1 MQFWHFRDFCDPRIP
16 ELGFRKM
23 QFRRTPK
30 ILSLQPT
37 RRTIF
42 ADPVILSI
50 IALWSIFFLFF
61 WTPKIR
67 IFWVPKIITV
77 CAKFLQV
84 PKMPKNNFLLENL
97 TTGVRFFRIL
107 TKSDKNLILA
117 FSQFLR
123 PQETRI
129 WVTKNTISAH
139 VKKMFFGR
147 PREAQVSPTPLFCR

>member
-1 MQFWHFRDFCDPRIP
+1 
-16 ELGFRKM
+16 M